1 MVFNRRLWFI
11 MIFSYLGTLNTTSIK
26 FDDSLNIHMAG
37 DQGSI
42 NWNEVIKKEARG
54 KNDEDLGEVQEIG
67 DTYVLVQKGLINKE
81 RFYIPQDEVES
92 YDGDVLRFKLSEDD
106 IRSKYLGD
114 VHPSVSSTSDND
126 SANYVGEENKAG
138 LEESESAR
146 FPLAEEKLNVS
157 KREVTYKEA
166 TLIKEPITETKT
178 VEVPLIYEE
187 LIVERRPPTEATTS
201 QHQLKPPVNTREEI
215 KIPLKR
221 EEVEVK
227 KEPYVKEE
235 VVLKKKR
242 VTEKK
247 TFTEEVKGEKLVEP

>member
-1 MVFNRRLWFI
+1 

-26 FDDSLNIHMAG
+26 FDDSLNIHMTG

-114 VHPSVSSTSDND
+114 VPPSASSTSDND

-146 FPLAEEKLNVS
+146 FPLAEEKLNV
-157 KREVTYKEA
+157 
-166 TLIKEPITETKT
+166 KEPITETKT
-178 VEVPLIYEE
+178 LEVPLIYEE

-247 TFTEEVKGEKLVEP
+247 TINEEVRGEKLVES

>member
-11 MIFSYLGTLNTTSIK
+11 MIFSCFGALNTTSIK

-81 RFYIPQDEVES
+81 RFYIPQDQVES

-106 IRSKYLGD
+106 MRSKYLGD
-114 VHPSVSSTSDND
+114 VPPSVSSTSDND
-126 SANYVGEENKAG
+126 SANYVEENKAG
-138 LEESESAR
+138 LEESESSR

-221 EEVEVK
+221 E
-227 KEPYVKEE
+227 

-247 TFTEEVKGEKLVEP
+247 TINEEVRGEKLVES

>member
-1 MVFNRRLWFI
+1 
-11 MIFSYLGTLNTTSIK
+11 
-26 FDDSLNIHMAG
+26 MAG
-37 DQGSI
+37 ELGSI

-54 KNDEDLGEVQEIG
+54 KNDEDLGEVQEVG

-81 RFYIPQDEVES
+81 KFYIPQNEVES

-106 IRSKYLGD
+106 IRSNYMGD
-114 VHPSVSSTSDND
+114 VHHSVSSSPDND
-126 SANYVGEENKAG
+126 NTKYVGEENKAG
-138 LEESESAR
+138 LEESDSTR
-146 FPLAEEKLNVS
+146 FPLAEEKLNIS

-187 LIVERRPPTEATTS
+187 LIVERRPPTEATIS

-227 KEPYVKEE
+227 KELYVKEE
-235 VVLKKKR
+235 VVLKKKH

-247 TFTEEVKGEKLVEP
+247 TITEEVKSEKLVES

>member
-1 MVFNRRLWFI
+1 
-11 MIFSYLGTLNTTSIK
+11 
-26 FDDSLNIHMAG
+26 MAG
-37 DQGSI
+37 DRGSI

-81 RFYIPQDEVES
+81 RFYIPQDDVES

-106 IRSKYLGD
+106 IRSKYLDD
-114 VHPSVSSTSDND
+114 VHPLVSSTSDND
-126 SANYVGEENKAG
+126 SANYVGEDKAG
-138 LEESESAR
+138 LEESQSAR

-247 TFTEEVKGEKLVEP
+247 TINEEVRGEKLVES

>member
-1 MVFNRRLWFI
+1 
-11 MIFSYLGTLNTTSIK
+11 
-26 FDDSLNIHMAG
+26 MAG
-37 DQGSI
+37 EQGSI

-54 KNDEDLGEVQEIG
+54 KNDEDLGEVQKVG

-81 RFYIPQDEVES
+81 RFHIPQDEVES
-92 YDGDVLRFKLSEDD
+92 YDGDVLRFKLSEDE
-106 IRSKYLGD
+106 IRTRYLGD
-114 VHPSVSSTSDND
+114 VDPLVSSTSDND
-126 SANYVGEENKAG
+126 NANYVEENKVG
-138 LEESESAR
+138 SEESEPAR
-146 FPLAEEKLNVS
+146 FPLAEEKLDVS

-178 VEVPLIYEE
+178 VEVPLTYEE
-187 LIVERRPPTEATTS
+187 LIVERRRPTEATTS

-227 KEPYVKEE
+227 KEPYVREE

-247 TFTEEVKGEKLVEP
+247 TFTEEVKGEKIVEP